1 MPVPKNLVWEQS
13 SSTGTGN
20 KTLVRYGGF
29 ARVSE
34 AFGTGDAGS
43 ANPVLFFANKDA
55 TSAEWEVVQGYMSDA
70 NTFVPVTV
78 LDSSN
83 SGSAVTFTAGLK
95 HVTNDIH
102 AAYQVYNPNA
112 TVTDGHAV
120 VFDGTTGRQIKSA
133 GSAPYRVGGTDV
145 AVADGGTGSSTAAGA
160 RTNLDVYNAVS
171 IYGLTLSNNGTDAVN
186 DIDIAAGRC
195 SQLSDAAP
203 LVLASTLTKRLDAAW
218 AVGSGNGGRDTGSI
232 ADGTWHVWLIK
243 RSDTGVVD
251 ALFSTSATSPTMP
264 SNYDIKRRIGSVIR
278 TSGTLNGLTQ
288 IEDHF
293 YYGATDRNDTSAVSN
308 TLLTLTVPTGIKV
321 RPILNFSVA
330 ATGSANIT
338 VTVNNGDLATSNQ
351 TILQVR
357 DGGTQVKQFRN
368 NTSSIWTN
376 TSGQI
381 RFTQS
386 NNTGTPDTSSVYTA
400 GWIDPRM

>member
-20 KTLVRYGGF
+20 KTLARYGGF

-70 NTFVPVTV
+70 NTFVPVTR

-83 SGSAVTFTAGLK
+83 GGSAVTFTTGLK

-102 AAYQVYNPNA
+102 AAYQVYNPNS

>member
-20 KTLVRYGGF
+20 KTLARYGGF

-70 NTFVPVTV
+70 NTFVPVTR

-83 SGSAVTFTAGLK
+83 GGSAVTFTAGLK

>member
-20 KTLVRYGGF
+20 KTLSRYGGF

-70 NTFVPVTV
+70 NTFVPVTR

-83 SGSAVTFTAGLK
+83 GGSAVTFTAGLK

-308 TLLTLTVPTGIKV
+308 TLLTLTVPTGIRV

-338 VTVNNGDLATSNQ
+338 VTVTSGDLASTNQ
-351 TILQVR
+351 TIIQVR

>member
-1 MPVPKNLVWEQS
+1 LRLRALVHPLLAQAQPLTLELDDQGLLITGHNGVGK
-13 SSTGTGN
+13 STLLRAVG
-20 KTLVRYGGF
+20 LSLLA
-29 ARVSE
+29 AR
-34 AFGTGDAGS
+34 AFGYCYAR
-43 ANPVLFFANKDA
+43 A
-55 TSAEWEVVQGYMSDA
+55 
-70 NTFVPVTV
+70 
-78 LDSSN
+78 
-83 SGSAVTFTAGLK
+83 
-95 HVTNDIH
+95 
-102 AAYQVYNPNA
+102 A
-112 TVTDGHAV
+112 TVSDRPPMSSIENHDNLQT
-120 VFDGTTGRQIKSA
+120 
-133 GSAPYRVGGTDV
+133 
-145 AVADGGTGSSTAAGA
+145 ADSLYMAELRRAAAMLSTARSGGGA
-160 RTNLDVYNAVS
+160 VFLIDELFRGTNHVESVSAAAAV
-171 IYGLTLSNNGTDAVN
+171 L
-186 DIDIAAGRC
+186 AALARH
-195 SQLSDAAP
+195 S

>member
-20 KTLVRYGGF
+20 KTLARYGGF

-70 NTFVPVTV
+70 NTFVPVTR

-83 SGSAVTFTAGLK
+83 GGSAVTFTTGLK

-102 AAYQVYNPNA
+102 AAYQVYNPNS
-112 TVTDGHAV
+112 TVTDGHVV

-232 ADGTWHVWLIK
+232 ADGT
-243 RSDTGVVD
+243 
-251 ALFSTSATSPTMP
+251 
-264 SNYDIKRRIGSVIR
+264 
-278 TSGTLNGLTQ
+278 
-288 IEDHF
+288 
-293 YYGATDRNDTSAVSN
+293 
-308 TLLTLTVPTGIKV
+308 
-321 RPILNFSVA
+321 
-330 ATGSANIT
+330 
-338 VTVNNGDLATSNQ
+338 
-351 TILQVR
+351 
-357 DGGTQVKQFRN
+357 
-368 NTSSIWTN
+368 
-376 TSGQI
+376 
-381 RFTQS
+381 
-386 NNTGTPDTSSVYTA
+386 
-400 GWIDPRM
+400 